1 MNRPLHCLAWI
12 SQGSRSI
19 GREGMGGSARKP
31 GSPANRL
38 RYAGAM
44 IQRMPRPLDSL
55 EVRVLGC
62 LLEKQQA
69 TPEYY
74 PLTLNTL
81 VAACNQRSNRNP
93 VLKVS
98 EREVS
103 SALRRLLEDRLVG
116 RDDGGRSSRWSQNI
130 DRRLALDAARKA
142 VLTVLL
148 LRGPQTAGEVRSRT
162 ARLHEFGSVA
172 AAEAALA
179 DLAAPP
185 DPVVVL
191 LERNPGQKEV
201 RWGHRVGVDDPEG
214 DALPPPRPAR
224 TEARDFD
231 PELAMLRLDRLEQE
245 VEKLKAALSPT
256 DLLEES

>member
-1 MNRPLHCLAWI
+1 
-12 SQGSRSI
+12 
-19 GREGMGGSARKP
+19 
-31 GSPANRL
+31 
-38 RYAGAM
+38 M
-44 IQRMPRPLDSL
+44 IQRMPRELDSL
-55 EVRVLGC
+55 EIRVLGC

-74 PLTLNTL
+74 PLTLNAL
-81 VAACNQRSNRNP
+81 VAACNQRSNRYP
-93 VLKVS
+93 LLKVS

-103 SALRRLLEDRLVG
+103 SALRRLVEDRLVV
-116 RDDGGRSSRWSQNI
+116 RDDGGRSTRWSQRV

-162 ARLHEFGSVA
+162 ARLHEFGSAA

-201 RWGHRVGVDDPEG
+201 RWGHRVGIDDPEA
-214 DALPPPRPAR
+214 DAPPPPLPPRPAD
-224 TEARDFD
+224 RDFE
-231 PELAMLRLDRLEQE
+231 PELTMMRLERLEQE
-245 VEKLKAALSPT
+245 VEKLKAALGQT
-256 DLLEES
+256 